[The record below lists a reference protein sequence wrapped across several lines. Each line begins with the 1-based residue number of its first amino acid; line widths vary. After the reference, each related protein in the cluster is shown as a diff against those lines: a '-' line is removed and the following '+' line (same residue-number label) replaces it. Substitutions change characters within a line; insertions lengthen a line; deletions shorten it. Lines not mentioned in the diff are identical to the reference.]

1 MFLLSAASKSSAAC
15 YCCEL
20 QTMQDNALSV
30 ALMHESIY
38 PMWVYIAY
46 SSSNKRKREE
56 THSCARLA
64 KKESHTTK
72 QTWRPVE
79 RKREKTFIN
88 LAKYRNK
95 GKKLNSF
102 LSEAGE
108 KSFQLANQP
117 RKKGQGDS
125 SNWHFVL
132 TPFATQ
138 KFVPE
143 KKATPITENTERG
156 QKPQNRL
163 RNKSFLISKIKC
175 CLPVHKIA
183 KYKVWGME
191 KEFGA
196 GVQRKAK
203 HLIAGAS
210 NEFSNPTVRLS
221 LSHTRARHNKQH
233 STSTAAKIIFYK
245 EKKSQQ
251 AAKKSIEINFINIGQ
266 LFL

>member
-1 MFLLSAASKSSAAC
+1 MGVNAWIASKYEKFVETLEILVCTVVCKFKKCIKSKKTWNSLNQPLSRSWTSGTPRQLSPWNCIKMFLLSAASKSSAAF

-38 PMWVYIAY
+38 PMWVYIAN

-143 KKATPITENTERG
+143 KKSDAN
-156 QKPQNRL
+156 NRKHGK
-163 RNKSFLISKIKC
+163 RSKTSES
-175 CLPVHKIA
+175 IA
-183 KYKVWGME
+183 K
-191 KEFGA
+191 
-196 GVQRKAK
+196 
-203 HLIAGAS
+203 
-210 NEFSNPTVRLS
+210 
-221 LSHTRARHNKQH
+221 
-233 STSTAAKIIFYK
+233 
-245 EKKSQQ
+245 
-251 AAKKSIEINFINIGQ
+251 
-266 LFL
+266 